1 MKKLCKC
8 TFLFLCFLFL
18 KAAAVY
24 AQPSVAID
32 TARKNIV
39 KLIEQLADSADITI
53 GSVNITGNKKTKE
66 YLVFREIPF
75 KKGTKIQKSNLAA
88 AIEEARVNV
97 LNTQLFLEVIPRI
110 EIAGPQTVNV
120 FFTLKERWYIFPA
133 AYFKFVDRNLNQ
145 WWNEQNKSLERIN
158 YGIKLNWDNV
168 SGRRDKLSFTFN
180 NGYSRKYEIFY
191 EQPFADKKLEKGFLG
206 GIFYTQTRQLNYA
219 TTDSNKQVFFPLS
232 DRLTKDFVRTTF
244 RAEAGFTIR
253 KGVNHRHAF
262 RLNYIDEKISDT
274 INQIVINNPSKR
286 YLPYFS
292 GFASRQRFGE
302 LTYSYHFYN
311 VNNIPYPWRGFVVT
325 GSLMQRGLG
334 AKGMNLWQASVKAG
348 KFFELKKKTSVA
360 IVGHSL
366 IKLPFNQPMYNMA
379 ALGYGDWFLQGLEN
393 YVIDGVLAGILKV
406 AVRQDVLNVNVPT
419 FIIKN
424 EKYKKIPFKFIAK
437 AYGNIGGS
445 HIPYYTTT
453 LLNNRFLY
461 TGGFGVDVL
470 SYYDFV
476 AKFEYSFNQLGEKG
490 LFVHLRKD
498 F

>member
-1 MKKLCKC
+1 MKKLCTC
-8 TFLFLCFLFL
+8 IVFCFLLCKGTNLF
-18 KAAAVY
+18 

-32 TARKNIV
+32 TARKNIL
-39 KLIEQLADSADITI
+39 KLIQQLPDSVEIKI
-53 GSVNITGNKKTKE
+53 GSVNIIGHKRTKD
-66 YLVFREIPF
+66 YIVYREIQF
-75 KKGTKIQKSNLAA
+75 KAGSKFYKSLLAA
-88 AIEEARVNV
+88 EIEQARLNV
-97 LNTQLFLEVIPRI
+97 MNTQLFLEVIPRI
-110 EIAGPQTVNV
+110 EIAGTEVVNV

-145 WWNEQNKSLERIN
+145 WWYEQNRSLERIN

-180 NGYSRKYEIFY
+180 NGYSRKYELFY
-191 EQPFADKKLEKGFLG
+191 EQPFADRKLEKGFLA
-206 GIFYTQTRQLNYA
+206 GIFYTQTRQVNYA

-244 RAEAGFTIR
+244 RIETGFTIR
-253 KGVNHRHAF
+253 KGVHHRHAF

-274 INQIVINNPSKR
+274 INRIVFNNPSKG

-292 GFASRQRFGE
+292 NFASRQRFGE
-302 LTYSYHFYN
+302 LSYGYQFYN
-311 VNNIPYPWRGFVVT
+311 VNNIAYPWNGFALT
-325 GSLMQRGLG
+325 GSLVQRGLG

-348 KFFELKKKTSVA
+348 KFFELKKKTS
-360 IVGHSL
+360 ISIIGHSL
-366 IKLPFNQPMYNMA
+366 IKLPFSQPMYNMT

-406 AVRQDVLNVNVPT
+406 TVKQDVLNINVPT

-424 EKYKKIPFKFIAK
+424 EKYKKIPFKFIVK
-437 AYGNIGGS
+437 AYGNMGAS
-445 HIPYYTTT
+445 HIPYLTTN

-490 LFVHLRKD
+490 LFLHLRKE